1 MSNPFANWTP
11 AMVAAHN
18 AKLSKPAP
26 AIKQPRKRSH
36 LEEKFLALWIAE
48 GGPHLERELVFA
60 KPRKWPFDFAH
71 LESKTAFEID
81 GGIWNGGRHVRG
93 AGFMKDAEK
102 MLAAHLLGWRV
113 VRLTSPQLTAD
124 IIRQLIIRTNP

>member
-18 AKLSKPAP
+18 DKTSKPIP
-26 AIKQPRKRSH
+26 VLEQPHRGSH
-36 LEEKFLALWIAE
+36 LEEKFLALWTSE

-60 KPRKWPFDFAH
+60 KPRRWRFDFAH
-71 LESKTAFEID
+71 LDSKTAIEID
-81 GGIWNGGRHVRG
+81 GGVWNGRHTRG
-93 AGFMKDAEK
+93 GGFLKDSEK
-102 MLAAHLLGWRV
+102 LLAAHLLGWRV

-124 IIRQLIIRTNP
+124 IIRQLIMRTNP